1 MSLFADILDVH
12 TNWLTRKGFD
22 QQGLGLI
29 GTNQDL
35 LNSLEDAL
43 FQTVCDKKNFWAR
56 KPLDIDLKITGHL
69 GRLDKELVN
78 FHFHYVYYPKRP
90 KLNLLAL
97 QAEWKGITNTWL
109 ITGDR
114 QHLLPTA
121 EHAYNELYY
130 KANSHRINNAIHISP
145 RTENL
150 TPRLH

>member
-22 QQGLGLI
+22 QQGLGLT

-35 LNSLEDAL
+35 LNNLEDAL
-43 FQTVCDKKNFWAR
+43 FHTVCDKKNFWAR
-56 KPLDIDLKITGHL
+56 KPLDIDLKITGHF
-69 GRLDKELVN
+69 GRLNKELVN

-114 QHLLPTA
+114 QHLLPTS

-130 KANSHRINNAIHISP
+130 KANSQRINNAINISP
-145 RTENL
+145 RIGDF
-150 TPRLH
+150 TPRFH